1 MATNVASRGVVT
13 SAAPA
18 LASAGFNVSV
28 GTVSNEI
35 DSVVTNQSETRRINR
50 FL

>member
-1 MATNVASRGVVT
+1 MTTNVARKGVVT
-13 SAAPA
+13 FAAPA
-18 LASAGFNVSV
+18 LTATGFNVSV